1 MEMVPNKT
9 RNTEE
14 VTLDLYGMTCA
25 NCALRIEKG
34 LSKLPGVS
42 EARVN
47 FARETAFVRH
57 NRETTTSDLLSK
69 VESLGYKA
77 SEHSEKNSVEVSKA
91 HQSEMNS
98 LKIRFLLSTFFS
110 LPLLYSMVSHFGF
123 LSFLPLPGLLMN
135 PWVQFVFAAPVQFW
149 IGFPFY
155 RGAFRALRNGAA
167 NMDVLVALGTTAAF
181 GYSLAISLVTG
192 ITVGDPF
199 FLITGNHS
207 AHSIYPPLYYE
218 TSAVL
223 LTFLL
228 GGKWMEAVAKGRSSQ
243 AIQSLLELKPETA
256 RIRKSEEWVEVPS
269 EYLKP
274 GDEIQ
279 IRPGER
285 MPTDGT
291 VLNGSS
297 AVDESML
304 TGESLPV
311 EKYAGSRV
319 MGGTINGNGALIIRA
334 DKVGSDTLLSSII
347 RTVEDAQASRAPIQR
362 IADRISSVFVPSVV
376 LIAGLDFILW
386 FFWLEPGILGAALEK
401 SIAVLV
407 IACPCA
413 LGLATPV
420 SLLVGT
426 GKAASQ
432 GILFRNAEALET
444 AATLEV
450 LAFDKTG
457 TLTEGRPA
465 VEEILT
471 IGVGESEILQ
481 KIASAESVSEHPL
494 AKAILEFGK
503 EKGLRM
509 ELPTDFQAEPGG
521 GMRARIDD
529 EFVIVGKA
537 EFLSSNI
544 QDLPQELIAR
554 SKIWEAE
561 GKTVVWGKVDGMIPS
576 WIILSLQDKLK
587 DTAKEAIDELKR
599 LGLELALLTGDH
611 KLTAESIASKVGIT
625 EVHASLHPKEKSEVI
640 RSIQATGKKVGMA
653 GDGINDAP
661 ALAKAEVGFA
671 MGNGTD
677 IAMETAGVVLV
688 KGDLRRLADAIRI
701 SRATVRNIRENLF
714 WALAY
719 NALGIPIAA
728 AGYLAPWIAGAA
740 MAFSS
745 VSVVGNALRLKRK

>member
-1 MEMVPNKT
+1 M
-9 RNTEE
+9 EE
-14 VTLDLYGMTCA
+14 VTLDLFGMTCA

-34 LSKLPGVS
+34 LSKIPGVS

-57 NRETTTSDLLSK
+57 NPETTTLELLAK

-77 SEHSEKNSVEVSKA
+77 SEHTDKNSAEVTKT
-91 HQSEMNS
+91 HQHEINS

-110 LPLLYSMVSHFGF
+110 LPLLYSMVSHFEF

-181 GYSLAISLVTG
+181 GYSLTISFVTG
-192 ITVGDPF
+192 IANGNPF
-199 FLITGNHS
+199 FLITDDHS
-207 AHSIYPPLYYE
+207 AHSMVPPLYYE

-243 AIQSLLELKPETA
+243 AIQSLLALKPEIA
-256 RIRKSEEWVEVPS
+256 RIRKGEEWIEVPS
-269 EYLKP
+269 EYLNP
-274 GDEIQ
+274 GDEIH

-285 MPTDGT
+285 MPTDGI
-291 VLNGSS
+291 VLSGSS

-311 EKYAGSRV
+311 EKYPGSQV
-319 MGGTINGNGALIIRA
+319 MGGTINGNGALIVRA

-362 IADRISSVFVPSVV
+362 VADKISSVFVPSVV
-376 LIAGLDFILW
+376 LIAILDFILW
-386 FFWLEPGILGAALEK
+386 YFLLEPGILGSALEK

-465 VEEILT
+465 VDGILT
-471 IGVGESEILQ
+471 TGIGESEILR
-481 KIASAESVSEHPL
+481 KIASAESASEHPL
-494 AKAILEFGK
+494 AKAIVEYGK
-503 EKGLRM
+503 EKGLHI
-509 ELPTDFQAEPGG
+509 ELPTDLRAEPGG
-521 GMRARIDD
+521 GLRARIK
-529 EFVIVGKA
+529 EESVMVGKA

-544 QDLPQELIAR
+544 EDLPLKLVTQ
-554 SKIWEAE
+554 SKAWEAE
-561 GKTVVWGKVDGMIPS
+561 GKTVVWGKVEGVNPS

-587 DTAKEAIDELKR
+587 DTTKEAVDELNH
-599 LGLELALLTGDH
+599 LGLELVLLTGDH
-611 KLTAESIASKVGIT
+611 KLTAESIASKLGIT
-625 EVHASLHPKEKSEVI
+625 EVRASLHPKEKSDVI
-640 RSIQATGKKVGMA
+640 GSIQSTGKKVGMA

-719 NALGIPIAA
+719 NAFGIPIAA

>member
-1 MEMVPNKT
+1 MIANKT
-9 RNTEE
+9 QATEE
-14 VTLDLYGMTCA
+14 VTLDLFGMTCA

-34 LSKLPGVS
+34 LSELPGVS

-57 NRETTTSDLLSK
+57 NSETKTSDLLSK

-77 SEHSEKNSVEVSKA
+77 SEHSDKNSGEVSKA
-91 HQSEMNS
+91 HQNEMNS

-123 LSFLPLPGLLMN
+123 LSFLPLPSLLMN

-192 ITVGDPF
+192 IANGNPF
-199 FLITGNHS
+199 FLVTDNHS

-243 AIQSLLELKPETA
+243 AIQSLLALKPEIA
-256 RIRKSEEWVEVPS
+256 RIREGEEWIEVPA
-269 EYLKP
+269 EYLNP

-291 VLNGSS
+291 VLSGSS

-304 TGESLPV
+304 TGESLPI
-311 EKYAGSRV
+311 EKYQGSQV
-319 MGGTINGNGALIIRA
+319 MGGTINGNGALIVRA
-334 DKVGSDTLLSSII
+334 DKVGSETLLSSII
-347 RTVEDAQASRAPIQR
+347 RTVEEAQASKAPIQR
-362 IADRISSVFVPSVV
+362 VADRISSVFVPSVV
-376 LIAGLDFILW
+376 LIAALDFILW
-386 FFWLEPGILGAALEK
+386 YFWLESGILGAALEK

-444 AATLEV
+444 TATLEV

-465 VEEILT
+465 VDEILT
-471 IGVGESEILQ
+471 IGIGELEILR
-481 KIASAESVSEHPL
+481 KIASAESASEHPL
-494 AKAILEFGK
+494 AKAIVEFGK
-503 EKGLRM
+503 EKGLRL
-509 ELPTDFQAEPGG
+509 ELPTDLQAEPGG
-521 GMRARIDD
+521 GLRAHISN
-529 EFVIVGKA
+529 ESVIVGKA
-537 EFLSSNI
+537 EFLSSNPE
-544 QDLPQELIAR
+544 DLPPELVVQ

-561 GKTVVWGKVDGMIPS
+561 GKTIVWGKVDGIIPS
-576 WIILSLQDKLK
+576 SIILSVQDKLK
-587 DTAKEAIDELKR
+587 DTAKEAIDELNR
-599 LGLELALLTGDH
+599 LGLELVLLTGDH
-611 KLTAESIASKVGIT
+611 KLTAESIASKLGIT
-625 EVHASLHPKEKSEVI
+625 EVRASLHPKENLMLSEAFNRPEKKSEWLEMELTMHRLWQKRKSVL
-640 RSIQATGKKVGMA
+640 QWETG
-653 GDGINDAP
+653 
-661 ALAKAEVGFA
+661 
-671 MGNGTD
+671 
-677 IAMETAGVVLV
+677 
-688 KGDLRRLADAIRI
+688 RI
-701 SRATVRNIRENLF
+701 SQWKPPEWCL
-714 WALAY
+714 
-719 NALGIPIAA
+719 
-728 AGYLAPWIAGAA
+728 
-740 MAFSS
+740 
-745 VSVVGNALRLKRK
+745 